1 MKKLITI
8 LLVLISL
15 LGVSQN
21 IELDKKTFIIQT
33 EDFTS
38 TQEYMGFDNQ
48 TLTTDYYYFI
58 NIDTANN
65 EIMIYRKD
73 LINLE
78 TDQLNFTITN
88 TIDDN
93 FNITYRLYDDVQ
105 QTEGFLTLSGGDLI
119 IVGLRVGETEK
130 FVGFMGYI
138 DNML

>member
-8 LLVLISL
+8 LLTLISL

-38 TQEYMGFDNQ
+38 TQEYMGFDHQ

-58 NIDTANN
+58 NIDTTNN
-65 EIMIYRKD
+65 EIMIYRK
-73 LINLE
+73 NLLNE
-78 TDQLNFTITN
+78 ESNTLNFTITN
-88 TIDDN
+88 TVDDS
-93 FNITYRLYDDVQ
+93 FNITYRLYDTTQ
-105 QTEGFLTLSGGDLI
+105 QTEGFLMLSGGDMI
-119 IVGLRVGETEK
+119 IVGLRGSETEK

-138 DNML
+138 DNIL

>member
-1 MKKLITI
+1 M
-8 LLVLISL
+8 
-15 LGVSQN
+15 LGISQN
-21 IELDKKTFIIQT
+21 IELDEKTFIIQT

-38 TQEYMGFDNQ
+38 VQEYASFDQ
-48 TLTTDYYYFI
+48 QVLTTDYYYFI
-58 NIDTANN
+58 NIDTTNN

-93 FNITYRLYDDVQ
+93 FNITYRLYDNVQ

-119 IVGLRVGETEK
+119 IVGLRLDDTEK
-130 FVGFMGYI
+130 FIGFMGYI